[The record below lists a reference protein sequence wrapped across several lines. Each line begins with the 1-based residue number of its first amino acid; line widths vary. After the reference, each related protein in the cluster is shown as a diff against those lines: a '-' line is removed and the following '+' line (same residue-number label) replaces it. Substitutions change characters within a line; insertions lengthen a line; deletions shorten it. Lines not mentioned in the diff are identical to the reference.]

1 LPDDRVRAWTLWE
14 GWHGY
19 DVKKYQEA
27 LREAFE
33 AFEHFA
39 RSAGVSPAVVRASC
53 PLAGAG
59 RSPDSGRDAR
69 ATFRFKTSSTF
80 VQPPLLDF

>member
-1 LPDDRVRAWTLWE
+1 MPDDRVRAWTLWE

-33 AFEHFA
+33 AFEHFVVLRNPPCRA
-39 RSAGVSPAVVRASC
+39 ALRPTELSATPVD
-53 PLAGAG
+53 GA
-59 RSPDSGRDAR
+59 A
-69 ATFRFKTSSTF
+69 ATSTF